1 MQSDS
6 PFDMSSI
13 SRQSPV
19 PIYLQI
25 ASQLQEKISAG
36 LLQPD
41 DKLPSEIELIRQY
54 QASRITIRQ
63 AIKHLVSQG
72 VVASRQ
78 GKGTYV
84 LAPTIKL
91 ELGKFQGFYEQIRTQ
106 GINPETA
113 LTKFVIDPPR
123 IPVAALELT
132 GTGKH
137 IVEFVRR
144 YSTGT
149 QAFAEVHGWFSSN
162 TIPERSV
169 LERYPVLG
177 VIIREFGSAIAS
189 ADLGIRAVT
198 ATAKLA
204 RSLDIQRKAPVLL
217 LRRASFLSSKKMCE
231 YAEIHIR
238 AERYEFRFH
247 SEGPLSVTSAIHPLS
262 RSEGTN
268 PGIEEEATG
277 TKRQSVRPTT

>member
-6 PFDMSSI
+6 LPI
-13 SRQSPV
+13 RRQSPV

-25 ASQLQEKISAG
+25 ANLLLEKINAG

-41 DKLPSEIELIRQY
+41 DKLPSEIELISQY
-54 QASRITIRQ
+54 RASRITIRL
-63 AIKHLVSQG
+63 AIKHLVTQG

-91 ELGKFQGFYEQIRTQ
+91 ELGQFKGLYEQIKMQ
-106 GINPETA
+106 GINPDTELIT
-113 LTKFVIDPPR
+113 VIINPSTLPA
-123 IPVAALELT
+123 AALELA

-137 IVEFVRR
+137 IVEFVRLYR
-144 YSTGT
+144 TDT
-149 QAFAEVHGWFSSN
+149 QAFAEVHGWYATN
-162 TIPERSV
+162 VTPERAM

-189 ADLGIRAVT
+189 AELGIRAVK

-204 RSLDIQRKAPVLL
+204 RSLDIGRSDPVLL
-217 LRRASFLSSKKMCE
+217 LRRASFLSNKKMCE

-238 AERYEFRFH
+238 AERYEFRLH
-247 SEGPLSVTSAIHPLS
+247 TEGPLSVTSAIHPLD
-262 RSEGTN
+262 R
-268 PGIEEEATG
+268 
-277 TKRQSVRPTT
+277 SVRKRAEESSGSSGSKRKSSQSTP